1 MKKKTTTTA
10 RAKRVAKV
18 TRTKTRRATPDAPVF
33 SDPTYMLRTCG
44 ADMRSHGGF
53 LWPTSGLVTAP
64 DWKAKAQCGNG
75 LHGLL
80 HGQGNQGLLSFEKDA
95 KWLVVQVER
104 SEVVAIDALKEKVP
118 RAIVVFV
125 GAMDEAVAKLVEL
138 DSEAGPVH
146 ALPGGAASATGESG
160 AASATG
166 SRGAASATG
175 SRGAA
180 SATGESGAA
189 SATGYSGAASATG
202 YSGAASATGESGAAS
217 ATGESGAASATGY
230 SGAASATGESGAA
243 SATGS
248 RGAAS
253 ATGSKGI
260 ALARNGSR
268 ARVGADG
275 LLILIDDSGPR
286 PRAVVRY
293 AGEDGIEPLKW
304 YKLDSKGAVVESPD
318 KDLAFLW
325 TPCDIEAV
333 IVRRQEEAAWE
344 AREKIKAMLAEL
356 AQ

>member
-175 SRGAA
+175 S
-180 SATGESGAA
+180 
-189 SATGYSGAASATG
+189 
-202 YSGAASATGESGAAS
+202 
-217 ATGESGAASATGY
+217 
-230 SGAASATGESGAA
+230 
-243 SATGS
+243 
-248 RGAAS
+248 
-253 ATGSKGI
+253 KGI